1 MFMQIERF
9 LRRHALSPRQADLR
23 LLQDVASAYSSLP
36 YENVTKIL
44 KDARCSS
51 SYQKFRQTEEVF
63 EDHLRWNTG
72 GTCFSLCNAL
82 EGLLTFCGFE
92 AFIAMAD
99 MHYGANIHCAIVV
112 ALEQDRYLLDP
123 GYLLHQPLPL
133 PATEINIVTKMNTV
147 VLKNEGEEQYS
158 LFTKENGIQKWR
170 YRLKAVRVSREEF
183 EQHWLHSFSLNS
195 MENVMITRL
204 SDSGRL
210 YYRKDRI
217 EVVQHDLRKK
227 QKIESHDVQTLSQ
240 TFGLPSDLI
249 LQAQQVLL
257 R

>member
-1 MFMQIERF
+1 MQIQRF
-9 LRRHALSPRQADLR
+9 LERHALSRVQADLQ
-23 LLQDVASAYSSLP
+23 LLQALASAYSNLP

-44 KDARCSS
+44 KDARCSGVQ
-51 SYQKFRQTEEVF
+51 QKFRQTEEVL

-72 GTCFSLCNAL
+72 GTCFSLCNAFQ
-82 EGLLTFCGFE
+82 ELLAFCGFD

-99 MHYGANIHCAIVV
+99 MHYGTNIHCGIVV
-112 ALEQDRYLLDP
+112 QLENHRYLLDP

-133 PATEINIVTKMNTV
+133 PETEISIVTKMNTV
-147 VLKNEGEEQYS
+147 ALKNEELNLYS

-170 YRLKAVRVSREEF
+170 YRLKAHPVSREEF

-217 EVVQHDLRKK
+217 EVVHHDLRKK
-227 QKIESHDVQTLSQ
+227 QKIKSSDVHTLSQ

>member
-1 MFMQIERF
+1 MQIQRF
-9 LRRHALSPRQADLR
+9 LERHTLSPRQADLQ
-23 LLQDVASAYSSLP
+23 LLQSVASAYSNLP
-36 YENVTKIL
+36 YENITKIL
-44 KDARCSS
+44 KDARCSGS
-51 SYQKFRQTEEVF
+51 QQKFRRTDEVF

-82 EGLLTFCGFE
+82 QELLTFCGFE

-99 MHYGANIHCAIVV
+99 MHYGTNIHCAVV
-112 ALEQDRYLLDP
+112 VEMEKERYLLDP
-123 GYLLHQPLPL
+123 GYLLHQPLFL
-133 PATEINIVTKMNTV
+133 PANEIRIVTKMNTV
-147 VLKNEGEEQYS
+147 VLKNEGPDLYS
-158 LFTKENGIQKWR
+158 LFTKENGMEKWR
-170 YRLKAVRVSREEF
+170 YRLRAYPVTREEF

-195 MENVMITRL
+195 MENVTITRL

-227 QKIESHDVQTLSQ
+227 QKIESDDVQTLSQ
-240 TFGLPSDLI
+240 TFSLPSDLI